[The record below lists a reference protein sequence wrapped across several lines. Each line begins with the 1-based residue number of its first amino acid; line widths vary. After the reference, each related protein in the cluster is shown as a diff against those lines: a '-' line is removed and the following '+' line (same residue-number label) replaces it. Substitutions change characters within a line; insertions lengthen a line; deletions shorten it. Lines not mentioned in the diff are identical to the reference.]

1 MFDSLSEHREPI
13 TFKHVDIWN
22 PSTYGYL
29 HLTESDCSSSSCV
42 GHFVPAI
49 VVAKNTEL
57 SSFPHVQGELF
68 DELFLTETNMVT
80 QCVNVF
86 EAQRD
91 YAMPPPCT
99 SGAILGSG
107 IHNLSHIIQGTPS
120 NLFTAGQGAQA
131 PPLLPVNQGDG
142 VGVDISGL
150 IHRACT
156 SNLQGA
162 VSGSRDFELLPGDN
176 VDFETLDPQ
185 LYADFVGICLFS
197 LIR

>member
-1 MFDSLSEHREPI
+1 MFD
-13 TFKHVDIWN
+13 
-22 PSTYGYL
+22 
-29 HLTESDCSSSSCV
+29 
-42 GHFVPAI
+42 A
-49 VVAKNTEL
+49 
-57 SSFPHVQGELF
+57 LF
-68 DELFLTETNMVT
+68 DKKFEFVRHCE
-80 QCVNVF
+80 NVF
-86 EAQRD
+86 HANGVETVPTTAFNSK
-91 YAMPPPCT
+91 P
-99 SGAILGSG
+99 ILGSG
-107 IHNLSHIIQGTPS
+107 IHNLSHIIKGTPS
-120 NLFTAGQGAQA
+120 NLFRAGQGAQA
-131 PPLLPVNQGDG
+131 RPLLPVNPGDA